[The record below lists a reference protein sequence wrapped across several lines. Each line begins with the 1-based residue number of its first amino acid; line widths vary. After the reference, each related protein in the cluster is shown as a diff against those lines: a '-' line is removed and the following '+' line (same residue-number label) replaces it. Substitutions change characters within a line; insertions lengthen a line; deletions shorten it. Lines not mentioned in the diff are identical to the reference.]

1 MSNNSFIDDIYNDY
15 DFDRYL
21 DKIQDFVEDSC
32 EFVCSSCGCMCS
44 PTTIDDS
51 YGYEYG
57 SISSTHKDVY
67 VVSDCCEAPI
77 VNMRFK

>member
-21 DKIQDFVEDSC
+21 DKIQDFVEDSAYY
-32 EFVCSSCGCMCS
+32 VCSCCNKECN
-44 PTTIDDS
+44 PIVIDDS
-51 YGYEYG
+51 FGFNIG
-57 SISSTHKDVY
+57 SISSTYEDVH